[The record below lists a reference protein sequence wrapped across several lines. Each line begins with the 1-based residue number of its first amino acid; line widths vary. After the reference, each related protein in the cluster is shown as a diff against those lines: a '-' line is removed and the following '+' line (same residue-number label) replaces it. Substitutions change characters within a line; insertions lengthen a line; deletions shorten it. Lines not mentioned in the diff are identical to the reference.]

1 MDDIID
7 DLDILLTSG
16 RLQGSTNRA
25 LIKSILQ
32 PMMGDIPKAIRAAQQ
47 LVLSTPEYHSTNLPR
62 TLNNARPPNAYAT
75 RHKTPYKAV
84 IVLMLRGGCDSFNM
98 IVPLGQCATGVDAY
112 GEYAAA
118 RGGHAIPKSDL
129 LNISAAGSNQD
140 CADFGVHS
148 ELSIIA
154 DLYNQSQAIFFAN
167 TGTVAKPLTK
177 TDDWEGENAFQLF
190 GHK

>member
-62 TLNNARPPNAYAT
+62 TLNNARPSNAYAT

-118 RGGHAIPKSDL
+118 AGHFNDLWPYWMDKSESVC
-129 LNISAAGSNQD
+129 N
-140 CADFGVHS
+140 CKGVVALDVPR
-148 ELSIIA
+148 EKEDVSII
-154 DLYNQSQAIFFAN
+154 DNSIMWFYFIKFFN
-167 TGTVAKPLTK
+167 FLERKRT
-177 TDDWEGENAFQLF
+177 
-190 GHK
+190 